1 MIKKYLEFIKES
13 YDEKLKIS
21 NFWKLSIAEIQ
32 EYFRDA
38 EEDGGFDIKVSHG
51 FFRDDVFT
59 QKVISGESIIPA
71 YKIEIEMDRYKDVDV
86 TDTLLFAHDIIK
98 DKADADIIISD
109 DGGVL
114 DIDDIKLQG
123 GIYITGRESDTDEI
137 EAEGNL
143 VIVAIQKENIT
154 IDELSLAKFY
164 NWSEYEIKENKVYMK
179 ISIGDLADIL
189 IKGSNYIEMVKNGM
203 ENMWDN
209 YYSNDY
215 QPDIQDLFNY
225 KLDKENIDLAI
236 KVVLKDDEEGILET
250 IPSEVKEDS
259 RFNTEF
265 LIIYIKKLLLE
276 RYNGSDLR
284 EYFKD
289 SEIIS
294 EIRQLWGDYEMD
306 AHAYSNYEDILKE
319 FDRIVGKEFEYEKIE
334 IEHETFF
341 LIHYDNSW
349 IDDQDL
355 DDIMDN
361 KLTSVFNEWAYNC
374 YFDYKMDPNFSD
386 YGDCDDNEVN
396 KEVSS
401 ILKSYLKIKD

>member
-13 YDEKLKIS
+13 YNEKLKLS
-21 NFWKLSIAEIQ
+21 NFWKLSIEEIQ

-38 EEDGGFDIKVSHG
+38 EEDGGFNIKINYG
-51 FFRDDVFT
+51 FFKNQEFS
-59 QKVISGESIIPA
+59 QKVLSGEDIIPA

-98 DKADADIIISD
+98 DKADADIIITD
-109 DGGVL
+109 DSGEL
-114 DIDDIKLQG
+114 DIDDIKLKG
-123 GIYITGRESDTDEI
+123 GIYIDGDSI

-143 VIVAIQKENIT
+143 VIIANQKESIK
-154 IDELSLAKFY
+154 IDELSIAKFY
-164 NWSEYEIKENKVYMK
+164 NWSEYEVKDNKVFMK
-179 ISIGDLADIL
+179 ISIGDLADVL
-189 IKGSNYIEMVKNGM
+189 IKGSNYIEIIKNGM
-203 ENMWDN
+203 ENMWDD
-209 YYSNDY
+209 YYSSEY

-236 KVVLKDDEEGILET
+236 KAVLKDNEEGILET
-250 IPSEVKEDS
+250 IPSEIKEDS
-259 RFNTEF
+259 RFNIEF

-306 AHAYSNYEDILKE
+306 AHAYANYEDILKE

-334 IEHETFF
+334 IENETFF

-355 DDIMDN
+355 DNIMDN
-361 KLTSVFNEWAYNC
+361 RLTNVFGEWAYNC
-374 YFDYKMDPNFSD
+374 YFDYKMDPNFSG
-386 YGDCDDNEVN
+386 YGDCDDNQVN
-396 KEVSS
+396 KEVNS